1 VLRGADAIIY
11 CQEAAAPTNA
21 LRVVMREVA
30 AAGIEKPA
38 FLAATKA
45 DEAGDGAL
53 ERLRLEFP
61 DLDVV
66 PVSIIDDESLEALKA
81 AAWRLT
87 GLIRVYLRR
96 GIETDEEPLALPDG
110 STVIE
115 AALAIHKDLAAGFKG
130 ARIWGP
136 SARFPG
142 QQVGREHVLTE
153 GDAVEVLI

>member
-1 VLRGADAIIY
+1 
-11 CQEAAAPTNA
+11 
-21 LRVVMREVA
+21 
-30 AAGIEKPA
+30 
-38 FLAATKA
+38 
-45 DEAGDGAL
+45 
-53 ERLRLEFP
+53 
-61 DLDVV
+61 
-66 PVSIIDDESLEALKA
+66 
-81 AAWRLT
+81 
-87 GLIRVYLRR
+87 
-96 GIETDEEPLALPDG
+96 LPDG